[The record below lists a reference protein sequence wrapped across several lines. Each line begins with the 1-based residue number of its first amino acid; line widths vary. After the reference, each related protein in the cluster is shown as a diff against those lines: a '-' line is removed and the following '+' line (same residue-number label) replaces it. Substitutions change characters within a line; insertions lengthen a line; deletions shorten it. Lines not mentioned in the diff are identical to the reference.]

1 MYVCCDGSLSRSERV
16 GQDMDE
22 DDELLPLSRIRST
35 VIIVPIDIEPRAL
48 CDGTK
53 AEGNW
58 IHCVSKETP
67 GDGSCMFHALLDQI
81 QSNPSASLPPY
92 ADNHWELR
100 YQIVLEGYEKFINK
114 LDWPNDEVVGSKEAW
129 KKKMTNLNAWDD
141 EVVLQLV
148 SNLA

>member
-1 MYVCCDGSLSRSERV
+1 MCVVCCDGSLSRSERV
-16 GQDMDE
+16 GQDMMKMI
-22 DDELLPLSRIRST
+22 RIRST
-35 VIIVPIDIEPRAL
+35 VFIVPIDIEPRAL

-81 QSNPSASLPPY
+81 QSYPSLPPY

-129 KKKMTNLNAWDD
+129 KKKMTNLNARDD
-141 EVVLQLV
+141 EVVLQLA

>member
-1 MYVCCDGSLSRSERV
+1 MCVVMVLSPDQKGLVKIWMKMMNFYHSQGLEALSSLSPLTLNQGRYVMERRLKEIGFTASE
-16 GQDMDE
+16 
-22 DDELLPLSRIRST
+22 
-35 VIIVPIDIEPRAL
+35 
-48 CDGTK
+48 
-53 AEGNW
+53 
-58 IHCVSKETP
+58 ETP

-81 QSNPSASLPPY
+81 QSYPSLPPY

-114 LDWPNDEVVGSKEAW
+114 LDWPNDEAVGSKEAW

-141 EVVLQLV
+141 EVVLQLA